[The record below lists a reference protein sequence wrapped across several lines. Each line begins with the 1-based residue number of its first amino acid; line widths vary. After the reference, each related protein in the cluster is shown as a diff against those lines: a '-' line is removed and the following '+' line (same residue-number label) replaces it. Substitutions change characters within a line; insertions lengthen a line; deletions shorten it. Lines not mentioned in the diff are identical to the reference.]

1 LTFLSPFLFYSF
13 LLICCINLGYF
24 LYFSVFNAEEQ
35 KENGSLQNDGI
46 SVIICAKNEAAQL
59 PALIEKL
66 LLQDFPLFEI
76 IMINDHSSDA
86 SLGIMQDFEK
96 RNANISVFDLKSTT
110 GKKAGITLGIKN
122 AQYETLVFTDADCL
136 PASNQWLKKMSA
148 AFSRETQIVL
158 GYGAY
163 KKFKGSVLNKL
174 IRFETLLTAL
184 QYCSYALRKNPY
196 MGVGRNLAYSKSL
209 FNTSGG
215 FEAHN
220 HVKPGDDDLFVNQ
233 NATPTNVAVC
243 TKPEAFTISAPKTNW
258 RDWFIQKRRHVGVA
272 HLYLPKHQLQLGMF
286 YTSQLLFFILFAL
299 VLVTQGYL
307 LPAVGL
313 FFTRELYV
321 WRVYAKAAKKL
332 KEQDLIFYSLLLE
345 PFLVSLQL
353 LIFITNTLVK
363 PRRWK

>member
-1 LTFLSPFLFYSF
+1 MTFLSPFLFYSF
-13 LLICCINLGYF
+13 LVICCINLGYF
-24 LYFSVFNAEEQ
+24 LYFSVFNAEEK
-35 KENGSLQNDGI
+35 KENNNSHFDGI
-46 SVIICAKNEAAQL
+46 SIIICAKNEAAHL
-59 PALIEKL
+59 LGLIEKL
-66 LLQDFPLFEI
+66 LFQDYPLFEI
-76 IMINDHSSDA
+76 VLINDHSSDA
-86 SLGIMQDFEK
+86 SLSIMQDFEK
-96 RNANISVFDLKSTT
+96 RNANISVFDLKSST

-184 QYCSYALRKNPY
+184 QYCSYTLRKNPY
-196 MGVGRNLAYSKSL
+196 MGVGRNLAYCKSL

-233 NATPTNVAVC
+233 NATTTNVAVC

-272 HLYLPKHQLQLGMF
+272 HLYKPKHKLQLGLFYLSQAMF
-286 YTSQLLFFILFAL
+286 FLLFLALLLTKSYLIPAACTFLF
-299 VLVTQGYL
+299 
-307 LPAVGL
+307 
-313 FFTRELYV
+313 RELYV
-321 WRVYAKAAKKL
+321 WRVYAEAAKKL
-332 KEQDLIFYSLLLE
+332 KELDLVFYSLLLE
-345 PFLVSLQL
+345 PFLVSLQM
-353 LIFITNTLVK
+353 LIFITNTLVN